1 MPLAGTVEYCK
12 TFAVSFASESP
23 RLTREKWRSVQKGRS
38 SKATAAWTSGAYG
51 GVREHGLGAGT
62 PLAAFFN
69 TPLRQNPLRT
79 DFQQHYEQIVS
90 AYNRE
95 KDRVTIEHTFE
106 ALFKLVQELD
116 DEAHRALREGLDE
129 ESLAIFDLLN
139 KPDLKPSDIQR
150 IKSVATQLLMRLKEE
165 KLRVDQWRE
174 KEATRDAV
182 RQAIHD
188 FLWSEDTGLPVD
200 CFAEADVEV
209 KAEDVFRHIYR
220 AYPTVPSPYFTA
232 HAAM

>member
-1 MPLAGTVEYCK
+1 VVDRAIEVRSDRAAEPSRPYDISKIDFDRLRQEFERSPKKNTTVQNLRE
-12 TFAVSFASESP
+12 AVEQ
-23 RLTREKWRSVQKGRS
+23 RLQR
-38 SKATAAWTSGAYG
+38 
-51 GVREHGLGAGT
+51 L
-62 PLAAFFN
+62 
-69 TPLRQNPLRT
+69 LRQNPLRT
-79 DFQQHYEQIVS
+79 NFQQHYEQIVS
-90 AYNRE
+90 EYNRE
-95 KDRVTIEHTFE
+95 KDRVTIEKTFE

-116 DEAHRALREGLDE
+116 DEAHRTLREGLDE

-139 KPDLKPSDIQR
+139 KPDLKPPEIQR
-150 IKSVATQLLMRLKEE
+150 IKAVATQLLARLKEE

-188 FLWSEDTGLPVD
+188 FLWSEETGLPVD
-200 CFAEADVEV
+200 CFAEKDVEV

-232 HAAM
+232 HAAI